1 MGLPT
6 PLCWKSLLKVSL
18 PLGKDWQL
26 REDRAL
32 VPLVHSVPSYS
43 NEGTKPEKE
52 REGGRQVAW
61 LLPLRM
67 DPGGGNKS
75 SSKDVY
81 VFALSPGNCECAT

>member
-1 MGLPT
+1 MLEVFAEGQSSP
-6 PLCWKSLLKVSL
+6 
-18 PLGKDWQL
+18 GKHWQL

-32 VPLVHSVPSYS
+32 VPLVHSVPSHS

-52 REGGRQVAW
+52 TEGGRQVAW